1 MTWWKRRSDRLDDE
15 IQKHIDFETQ
25 QNVAA
30 GMSPGEARSAALRK
44 FGNVSLAKEESREIW
59 GWLWLERL
67 WQDVVYGLRGLA
79 HSPGF
84 TAVALLS
91 LMLGIGASTALFSVV
106 YGVLIAP
113 YPYQKPD
120 EIWAPAVVGPKDSSN
135 GWHQY
140 PRREFI
146 EIQKLPGVAKGMA
159 TAYEPVLLTGEG
171 SPESFYGVTL
181 TGNAFNFLGVK
192 PLAGR
197 TIQPFDIRPDGT
209 SAPVVV

>member
-15 IQKHIDFETQ
+15 IQKHIEFEIE

-30 GMSPGEARSAALRK
+30 GMSAAEARSAALKK

-84 TAVALLS
+84 TVVALLS

-113 YPYQKPD
+113 YPYQKPN
-120 EIWAPAVVGPKDSSN
+120 EIWAPAIVSPKEPSN
-135 GWHQY
+135 G
-140 PRREFI
+140 
-146 EIQKLPGVAKGMA
+146 
-159 TAYEPVLLTGEG
+159 
-171 SPESFYGVTL
+171 
-181 TGNAFNFLGVK
+181 
-192 PLAGR
+192 
-197 TIQPFDIRPDGT
+197 
-209 SAPVVV
+209 